1 MLYLSHQNAQNS
13 ILFRNVL
20 KHNKY
25 NLSIVISQITQCL
38 PISENGDRVWGG
50 YIPLSTMERV
60 WATRYPPYTFFGFCI
75 SEQWVLMHSEVV
87 LFLNF
92 GYLSLH
98 AKAKPK
104 GTFIR
109 YTITWQ
115 FWATKS
121 GCSLR
126 YMHAQF
132 MLTRMSALTD
142 RSHNAP
148 CHLKFCQVI
157 QDHLKLLVH
166 RLVGC
171 AYYST
176 ITMSMSHNFWD
187 IGYSHI

>member
-1 MLYLSHQNAQNS
+1 MHKTPYYLEMFLSTTSTTCQLSFHKSH
-13 ILFRNVL
+13 NVFL
-20 KHNKY
+20 
-25 NLSIVISQITQCL
+25 LARMGIGCEEVISPFL
-38 PISENGDRVWGG
+38 PWKGFGLPGILL
-50 YIPLSTMERV
+50 IL
-60 WATRYPPYTFFGFCI
+60 FFGFCI
-75 SEQWVLMHSEVV
+75 SEQWLLMHSEVV